1 MYIVTKGGSKVEIDE
16 NKLDKG
22 DRWRHNSFVAAFDD
36 DVYLDNVWVLSL
48 YKCTDNDM
56 MPKFGDRFERELVRE
71 YRFNHKP
78 TKEEILWAMSANGL
92 GEYDMAF
99 VEKGYEQAV
108 EFEG

>member
-1 MYIVTKGGSKVEIDE
+1 MTAMIKGKRL
-16 NKLDKG
+16 LD
-22 DRWRHNSFVAAFDD
+22 
-36 DVYLDNVWVLSL
+36 LSEMRD
-48 YKCTDNDM
+48 C
-56 MPKFGDRFERELVRE
+56 
-71 YRFNHKP
+71 P